1 MLVALPA
8 FAARAATWS
17 RPAVVRPL
25 SMGSSS
31 AARLG
36 PRSTEPIP
44 VGCVHAGLVWTL
56 PRRLVAGQMGASGHG
71 LGHMGLGHGR
81 QLLRLQR

>member
-1 MLVALPA
+1 MAALPA

-44 VGCVHAGLVWTL
+44 VGARSRGLVWTL
-56 PRRLVAGQMGASGHG
+56 PALVAGQMGASGHG